1 MGVVI
6 SGPELKAAQAALAKQ
21 ASALVEVCVDYQA
34 CLGQLVSAAFDTSSI
49 APGISDAVAAVTDL
63 SIVIAPIESQINN
76 VLVDLATQADEL
88 DPFE

>member
-21 ASALVEVCVDYQA
+21 ASALVVVCVEYQA
-34 CLGQLVSAAFDTSSI
+34 CLEQLVSAAFDTSSI
-49 APGISDAVAAVTDL
+49 APGISDAVTAAINLVGKIT
-63 SIVIAPIESQINN
+63 PIESQINN
-76 VLVDLATQADEL
+76 VLTDLATQADEL